1 MEKEYTVVVHK
12 GVNLVELESE
22 ITASSGAGPIPNRSV
37 DIANP
42 RPGSK
47 RQTHFML
54 TDEEATALEADS
66 RVLAVE
72 IPPDQRTDIQIG
84 LNSTQTANFT
94 KPVTFSDNSLVNWGL
109 RRSIMEENNYQNSN
123 TSDNTFPYALTGKGV
138 DIVIQDSGIQPDHP
152 DFIDSNGISRVKPID
167 WYTAQSVVSGTQNAN
182 YNRDFDGH
190 GTLCASITAGNIYGF
205 AKDAHI
211 YSMKIAG
218 LEGAGDTGTGTPIA
232 DCFDVIKEWH
242 NAKTNGRPTVVNMSW
257 GYSSTVT
264 GDPTSGTYRGTGWV
278 WGVDYTTDVALWQG
292 TGVVIPLAG
301 TTRKIPARIASVDAD
316 VDELIAA
323 GVHVAIAAG
332 NDYYKGDVSGGDR
345 YWQFTS
351 TEVNQSG
358 AGDTGFWIQY
368 DTPGGYV
375 YTSTFNSSLTWA
387 INFHQDEL
395 NVPLVPGSI
404 SIDNSVGGDYIKL
417 ENDDIIIV
425 FQLNGD
431 ANYGGPGRTLYRD
444 LVLVYSSL
452 DTYDMAGKT
461 FTITRGDVYNI
472 SGGDDYNNT
481 VIFGG
486 LTFNYGRGSSPHS
499 DDAFI
504 VGNISTS
511 VYDDGGIY
519 KDRTQG
525 SSSKGPRV
533 NIWAPGTNI
542 VGATST
548 TNIYT
553 SLDSPVDAAYKIV
566 SLSGTSFA
574 SPQVAGVAALHLQ
587 VNANSTPAQLKT
599 KLLAEAKPVM
609 YDTASDT
616 DYASFTTSLLGAS
629 NKVLFDKYGRQP
641 VEVNG
646 ANLKLQ
652 GIFPNFTS
660 AEVASPAI
668 DPEYNNGAIIDL
680 TGDGSNFFSREV
692 TVNGV
697 RIVAAGSVGG
707 QTAVPDAFVEKVARM
722 FELFTDPNGAGI
734 NEASQRTFIKTL
746 SGDAGTYHAA
756 QGPTL
761 QRVARGAGADYSTN
775 FLTDA
780 GIIFWNLTA
789 LLNATVQNDMVW
801 YLNSTGDPPGDGDND
816 AQEVIEHVFHTLHMH
831 GLDAVSLKMYSY
843 ISADWASGP
852 LYAAMEEAYDAGKWD
867 SSGYGGNAWKTDGDA
882 FEVAAKEYL
891 FLLNFG
897 MFEYS
902 SLWDGGSLA
911 PEWTD
916 DMRTQSGIQ
925 ANNPLGYA
933 LHNTY
938 IAPVISKPSLTTI
951 RNIFQDGDVGDPTVA
966 GPSGYV
972 PD

>member
-1 MEKEYTVVVHK
+1 MEKEYTVVVNK
-12 GVNLVELESE
+12 GVDLAELENE
-22 ITASSGAGPIPNRSV
+22 ITASSGSGPIPKRSV

-54 TDEEATALEADS
+54 TDLEAKALEADS
-66 RVLAVE
+66 RILAVE
-72 IPPDQRTDIQIG
+72 IPPDQRDDIKIG
-84 LNSTQTANFT
+84 FNATQFSNFT
-94 KPVTFSDNSLVNWGL
+94 KPTTFTDNTLVNWGL
-109 RRSIMEENNYQNSN
+109 RRSIMENNAYNNST
-123 TSDNTFPYALTGKGV
+123 TSDNIFPYALTGKGV
-138 DIVIQDSGIQPDHP
+138 DIVIQDSGIQTDHP
-152 DFIDSNGISRVKPID
+152 DFIDSNGISRVKSID
-167 WYTAQSVVSGTQNAN
+167 WYTASGLPGTQSAN
-182 YNRDFDGH
+182 YHRDYDGH
-190 GTLCASITAGNIYGF
+190 GTLCASIGAGNLYGF
-205 AKDAHI
+205 AKDAHL
-211 YSMKIAG
+211 YSMKISG
-218 LEGAGDTGTGTPIA
+218 LEGAGDAGTGTPVA

-257 GYSSTVT
+257 GYSSTQV

-278 WGVDYTTDVALWQG
+278 WGVDYTTDLGLWQN
-292 TGVVIPLAG
+292 TGIVIPVSG
-301 TTRKIPARIASVDAD
+301 STRRIPVRIASVDAD

-332 NDYYKGDVSGGDR
+332 NDYYKGDLSGGAE
-345 YWQFTS
+345 Y
-351 TEVNQSG
+351 N
-358 AGDTGFWIQY
+358 
-368 DTPGGYV
+368 
-375 YTSTFNSSLTWA
+375 
-387 INFHQDEL
+387 
-395 NVPLVPGSI
+395 
-404 SIDNSVGGDYIKL
+404 NSVTFGD
-417 ENDDIIIV
+417 
-425 FQLNGD
+425 
-431 ANYGGPGRTLYRD
+431 
-444 LVLVYSSL
+444 S
-452 DTYDMAGKT
+452 
-461 FTITRGDVYNI
+461 TIFYA
-472 SGGDDYNNT
+472 
-481 VIFGG
+481 
-486 LTFNYGRGSSPHS
+486 RGSSPHS
-499 DDAFI
+499 DDSFM
-504 VGNISTS
+504 VGNIDTT
-511 VYDDGGIY
+511 VLEENGIY
-519 KDRTQG
+519 KDRTRG

-542 VGATST
+542 VGAVST
-548 TNIYT
+548 TNVYT
-553 SLDSPVDAAYKIV
+553 TLSSPIDDTFKIV
-566 SLSGTSFA
+566 SNSGTSFSA
-574 SPQVAGVAALHLQ
+574 PQVAGVAALHLQ

-652 GIFPNFTS
+652 GIFPNYTLSEAVS
-660 AEVASPAI
+660 AA

-697 RIVAAGSVGG
+697 RIVAAGAVGG

-722 FELFTDPNGAGI
+722 FELFTDVNGAGI

-756 QGPTL
+756 VGPTL
-761 QRVARGAGADYSTN
+761 QRVARGAGSDYTPN
-775 FLTDA
+775 FLTDS
-780 GIIFWNLTA
+780 GIASYNLSPLFDSHVA
-789 LLNATVQNDMVW
+789 NDMVW
-801 YLNSTGDPPGDGDND
+801 YLNSTGDAPGDGDND

-902 SLWDGGSLA
+902 SLWDGGSLS

-951 RNIFQDGDVGDPTVA
+951 RSIFQDGDVGDPTVA

>member
-54 TDEEATALEADS
+54 TDEEATALEEDD

-123 TSDNTFPYALTGKGV
+123 TSDNIFPYALTGKGV
-138 DIVIQDSGIQPDHP
+138 DVVIQDSGIEPNHP
-152 DFIDSNGISRVKPID
+152 DFLDSNGISRVKAID
-167 WYTAQSVVSGTQNAN
+167 WYAAQSVVSGTQNAN

-257 GYSSTVT
+257 GYSSTIT
-264 GDPTSGTYRGTGWV
+264 GDPTSGTYRGSGWV

-323 GVHVAIAAG
+323 GVHVVIAAG
-332 NDYYKGDVSGGDR
+332 NDYYKGD
-345 YWQFTS
+345 
-351 TEVNQSG
+351 
-358 AGDTGFWIQY
+358 I
-368 DTPGGYV
+368 
-375 YTSTFNSSLTWA
+375 SS
-387 INFHQDEL
+387 
-395 NVPLVPGSI
+395 
-404 SIDNSVGGDYIKL
+404 
-417 ENDDIIIV
+417 
-425 FQLNGD
+425 
-431 ANYGGPGRTLYRD
+431 
-444 LVLVYSSL
+444 
-452 DTYDMAGKT
+452 
-461 FTITRGDVYNI
+461 
-472 SGGDDYNNT
+472 GDDYNNN

-511 VYDDGGIY
+511 VYNDGGIY

-574 SPQVAGVAALHLQ
+574 APQVAGVAALHLQ
-587 VNANSTPAQLKT
+587 VNSNNTPTQLTT
-599 KLLAEAKPVM
+599 KLLSEAKPVM

-629 NKVLFDKYGRQP
+629 TKVLFDKYGRQP
-641 VEVNG
+641 LNISG
-646 ANLKLQ
+646 QNL
-652 GIFPNFTS
+652 
-660 AEVASPAI
+660 
-668 DPEYNNGAIIDL
+668 
-680 TGDGSNFFSREV
+680 
-692 TVNGV
+692 
-697 RIVAAGSVGG
+697 
-707 QTAVPDAFVEKVARM
+707 
-722 FELFTDPNGAGI
+722 
-734 NEASQRTFIKTL
+734 
-746 SGDAGTYHAA
+746 
-756 QGPTL
+756 TL
-761 QRVARGAGADYSTN
+761 QRA
-775 FLTDA
+775 
-780 GIIFWNLTA
+780 IPI
-789 LLNATVQNDMVW
+789 
-801 YLNSTGDPPGDGDND
+801 
-816 AQEVIEHVFHTLHMH
+816 
-831 GLDAVSLKMYSY
+831 
-843 ISADWASGP
+843 
-852 LYAAMEEAYDAGKWD
+852 
-867 SSGYGGNAWKTDGDA
+867 
-882 FEVAAKEYL
+882 
-891 FLLNFG
+891 
-897 MFEYS
+897 
-902 SLWDGGSLA
+902 
-911 PEWTD
+911 
-916 DMRTQSGIQ
+916 
-925 ANNPLGYA
+925 
-933 LHNTY
+933 
-938 IAPVISKPSLTTI
+938 TT
-951 RNIFQDGDVGDPTVA
+951 
-966 GPSGYV
+966 
-972 PD
+972 

>member
-123 TSDNTFPYALTGKGV
+123 TSDNIFPYALTGKGV
-138 DIVIQDSGIQPDHP
+138 DVVIQDSGIEPNHP
-152 DFIDSNGISRVKPID
+152 DFLDSNGISRVKAID
-167 WYTAQSVVSGTQNAN
+167 WYAVQSVVSGTQNAN

-323 GVHVAIAAG
+323 GVHVVIAAG
-332 NDYYKGDVSGGDR
+332 NDYYKGD
-345 YWQFTS
+345 
-351 TEVNQSG
+351 
-358 AGDTGFWIQY
+358 I
-368 DTPGGYV
+368 
-375 YTSTFNSSLTWA
+375 SS
-387 INFHQDEL
+387 
-395 NVPLVPGSI
+395 
-404 SIDNSVGGDYIKL
+404 
-417 ENDDIIIV
+417 
-425 FQLNGD
+425 
-431 ANYGGPGRTLYRD
+431 
-444 LVLVYSSL
+444 
-452 DTYDMAGKT
+452 
-461 FTITRGDVYNI
+461 
-472 SGGDDYNNT
+472 GDDYNNT

-587 VNANSTPAQLKT
+587 VNSNSSPTQLTT
-599 KLLAEAKPVM
+599 KLLSEAKPVM

-629 NKVLFDKYGRQP
+629 TKVLFDKYGRQP
-641 VEVNG
+641 LNISG
-646 ANLKLQ
+646 QNL
-652 GIFPNFTS
+652 
-660 AEVASPAI
+660 
-668 DPEYNNGAIIDL
+668 
-680 TGDGSNFFSREV
+680 
-692 TVNGV
+692 
-697 RIVAAGSVGG
+697 
-707 QTAVPDAFVEKVARM
+707 
-722 FELFTDPNGAGI
+722 
-734 NEASQRTFIKTL
+734 
-746 SGDAGTYHAA
+746 
-756 QGPTL
+756 TL
-761 QRVARGAGADYSTN
+761 QRA
-775 FLTDA
+775 
-780 GIIFWNLTA
+780 IPI
-789 LLNATVQNDMVW
+789 
-801 YLNSTGDPPGDGDND
+801 
-816 AQEVIEHVFHTLHMH
+816 
-831 GLDAVSLKMYSY
+831 
-843 ISADWASGP
+843 
-852 LYAAMEEAYDAGKWD
+852 
-867 SSGYGGNAWKTDGDA
+867 
-882 FEVAAKEYL
+882 
-891 FLLNFG
+891 
-897 MFEYS
+897 
-902 SLWDGGSLA
+902 
-911 PEWTD
+911 
-916 DMRTQSGIQ
+916 
-925 ANNPLGYA
+925 
-933 LHNTY
+933 
-938 IAPVISKPSLTTI
+938 TT
-951 RNIFQDGDVGDPTVA
+951 
-966 GPSGYV
+966 
-972 PD
+972 